1 MIADKL
7 EYIQLTALQFPSISH
22 WPNKNGFIHV
32 GYRLLNTPV
41 VFRMYSS
48 DGYVIMCT
56 DIRVTLR
63 ASDIYQNDTMW
74 VPITLYYMMYIF
86 YDRGISIKMRMYAT
100 IKLYL
105 KA

>member
-1 MIADKL
+1 MS
-7 EYIQLTALQFPSISH
+7 Q
-22 WPNKNGFIHV
+22 NGYIHV
-32 GYRLLNTPV
+32 EYRLLNTPV

>member
-1 MIADKL
+1 MRDLVINAK
-7 EYIQLTALQFPSISH
+7 LTAPQFPSISH
-22 WPNKNGFIHV
+22 GLNKNGFIHV
-32 GYRLLNTPV
+32 EYRLLNTPV

>member
-1 MIADKL
+1 MIRVN
-7 EYIQLTALQFPSISH
+7 SIECTTIFQVYL
-22 WPNKNGFIHV
+22 KNGYIHV
-32 GYRLLNTPV
+32 EYRLLNTPV
-41 VFRMYSS
+41 IFRMYSS

-86 YDRGISIKMRMYAT
+86 YDRGISIKMRMNAT